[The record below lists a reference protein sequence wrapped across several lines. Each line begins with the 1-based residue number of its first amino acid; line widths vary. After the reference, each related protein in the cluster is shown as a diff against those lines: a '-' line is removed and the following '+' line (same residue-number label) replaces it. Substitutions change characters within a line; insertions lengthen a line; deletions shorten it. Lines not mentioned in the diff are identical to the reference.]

1 MEEQPKRYPALYVIF
16 ALLSAIRRGVRRQD
30 IWREFRRQKI
40 ALRPRLVFWIALC
53 RTAGLIEE
61 RSSQLYVTRRAR
73 SWLKDSSDQ
82 QTFALLT
89 AWQDTPRNTE
99 ARQFRRKLI
108 WKLKFD
114 LPLTRKDET
123 GINGLEALGF
133 YEAGKLTRWGCFFIK
148 GEGELGTPAPRVPC
162 QIQDGQFVG
171 SLPSQADLFW
181 ELENYLRPARPGRYP
196 LTLRALRFLQ
206 GDPHDLVALLE
217 RGLHG
222 PLPDGIKARLFD
234 QPSLRVIE
242 GVVLEFSH
250 AGDLREL
257 RRQPGM
263 RRRFEYVLS
272 PRHVFVS
279 GKDSRILTGLLR
291 RRGVH
296 LALHEDLAERS
307 VKRTHFP
314 QKPVLQPAGKQVPKL
329 EILETYLR
337 WQQALDVL
345 YRAPGYPAEK
355 RRITPLL
362 IEQRGE
368 QTYITAY
375 CQTRRGQRTF
385 RLDRMEI
392 PGAY

>member
-1 MEEQPKRYPALYVIF
+1 
-16 ALLSAIRRGVRRQD
+16 VRRQD

-73 SWLKDSSDQ
+73 IWLKDSSEQ

-89 AWQDTPRNTE
+89 AWQDAPRNTK

-114 LPLTRKDET
+114 QPLTPKDET
-123 GINGLEALGF
+123 VLSGLEALGF
-133 YEAGKLTRWGCFFIK
+133 LDARKLTRWGRFFIK
-148 GEGELGTPAPRVPC
+148 GEGELGTPAPRFPC
-162 QIQDGQFVG
+162 QVEKDQFVG
-171 SLPSQADLFW
+171 APASHIDLFW
-181 ELENYLRPARPGRYP
+181 NLETYLRPASPGRYP

-217 RGLHG
+217 RGLEG
-222 PLPDGIKARLFD
+222 SLPDRLKARLLG
-234 QPSLRVIE
+234 QPALSVIE

-250 AGDLREL
+250 AADLREL

-263 RRRFEYVLS
+263 RRHFEYVLS
-272 PRHVFVS
+272 PRHVFVRS
-279 GKDSRILTGLLR
+279 KDSLSLIPLLR
-291 RRGVH
+291 RRGIH
-296 LALHEDLAERS
+296 LELQEDPAERS
-307 VKRTHFP
+307 VKRTHFT
-314 QKPVLQPAGKQVPKL
+314 QKPVLQPAGKSVSKL

-368 QTYITAY
+368 ETYITAY

-385 RLDRMEI
+385 RLDRVEI
-392 PGAY
+392 PGTSTRRGAIRACYILRTYVGQSS